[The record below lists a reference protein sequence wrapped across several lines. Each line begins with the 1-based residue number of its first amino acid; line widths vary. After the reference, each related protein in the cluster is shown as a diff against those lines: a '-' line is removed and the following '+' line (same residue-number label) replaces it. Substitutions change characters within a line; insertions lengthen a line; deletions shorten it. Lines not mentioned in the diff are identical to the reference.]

1 MITTDSK
8 QTDEPWLKTYY
19 PLILITAYITVV
31 SLIPNISAMG
41 ISWHG
46 WMNHF
51 MAGFFLVFSAFKL
64 LDIQGFATAYATYD
78 VLASRWRGYGY
89 LYPFLEL
96 GLGLA
101 YLRQPVDPIVLVIT
115 AVLMG
120 FSSIGVLQAL
130 FQKRKIRCACLG
142 TILKLPMSGITLV
155 EDLLMTVMALLMLIT
170 L

>member
-1 MITTDSK
+1 MNNIQKSAANN
-8 QTDEPWLKTYY
+8 WLNTYY
-19 PLILITAYITVV
+19 PLILIISYILVV

-41 ISWHG
+41 IVWKG

-51 MAGFFLVFSAFKL
+51 MAGFFLVFSAFKF
-64 LDIQGFATAYATYD
+64 LDLKGFATAYATYD
-78 VLASRWRGYGY
+78 LLAARWSGYGY

-101 YLRQPVDPIVLVIT
+101 YLSQYVHPIVLVIT
-115 AVLMG
+115 VVLMG

-130 FQKRKIRCACLG
+130 LQKRKINCACLG

-155 EDLLMTVMALLMLIT
+155 EDLLMTVMALVMLIT
-170 L
+170 S